1 MYHNGILYNKS
12 MSKLLIVDTRE
23 PYEYKQGHVEGAVN
37 VSPAEFLSG
46 ALPSAFE
53 GIPKDTP
60 IIMYCKTGHRAN
72 TCSMILYGYGF
83 TDITNGTN
91 EHRVRQMLNDSKNT
105 LHAGR

>member
-1 MYHNGILYNKS
+1 MDKP
-12 MSKLLIVDTRE
+12 LIVDTRE
-23 PYEYKQGHVEGAVN
+23 PYEYAESHVEGAIN

-46 ALPSAFE
+46 VLPSAFE
-53 GIPKDTP
+53 DVPKNTP

-91 EHRVRQMLNDSKNT
+91 EHRVRQMINKGKT
-105 LHAGR
+105 LSM